1 MLKSLTIII
10 PYYNG
15 EKFYAKL
22 LKSIKEAILKL
33 DNNNELTC
41 EVITI
46 IDSINTPLN
55 EIKEVNNFI
64 FHEVDNI
71 DIIVHKND
79 QNIGVAASRNIALDL
94 SAGEYIHIIDQD
106 DEVDSYF
113 YLDAF
118 KLLINSDFVLTNGF
132 VMYDG
137 TRYKSHKLYY
147 FLPNLSTRGILQDDF
162 IRSPGQVVFSKSLLN
177 GIRFPETKNYKG
189 TDDRFFWIK
198 IFIDNRNIIRPTYV
212 AQPNYLAHIHNNNFS
227 NDLINMKKSEL
238 ENWELFNLDTIPL
251 DFRRIVNDD
260 ILRIKLTLGENM
272 GFIDKLRAVKCKI
285 SYFLKPN
292 KLLRFIL
299 KRSKW

>member
-22 LKSIKEAILKL
+22 LKSIKTAILKL
-33 DNNNELTC
+33 NNKNELKF
-41 EVITI
+41 EIITI

-55 EIKEVNNFI
+55 EIREINNFI
-64 FHEVDNI
+64 FREVDNI
-71 DIIVHKND
+71 DILIHKND

-94 SAGEYIHIIDQD
+94 STGEYIHIIDQD
-106 DEVDSYF
+106 DEVDSSF

-132 VMYDG
+132 IIYDG
-137 TRYKSHKLYY
+137 GKYRSHKLYY
-147 FLPNLSTRGILQDDF
+147 FSPKLSTQGILEDDF

-198 IFIDNRNIIRPTYV
+198 IFVDNMSIIRPSYV
-212 AQPNYLAHIHNNNFS
+212 AQPNYVAHIHNSNYS

-251 DFRRIVNDD
+251 GFRRIVNDD

-272 GFIDKLRAVKCKI
+272 TLIDKLRAIRCKI
-285 SYFLKPN
+285 NYFLKPN

-299 KRSKW
+299 KRSKC

>member
-22 LKSIKEAILKL
+22 LKSIKVAILKL

-41 EVITI
+41 EIITI

-55 EIKEVNNFI
+55 EIKEVNNSI
-64 FHEVDNI
+64 FREVDNI
-71 DIIVHKND
+71 DILIHKND

-106 DEVDSYF
+106 DEVDSSF

-137 TRYKSHKLYY
+137 GRYKSHKLYY
-147 FLPNLSTRGILQDDF
+147 FSPNLSTQGILEDDF
-162 IRSPGQVVFSKSLLN
+162 IRSPGQVVFSKSILN
-177 GIRFPETKNYKG
+177 DIRFPEAKNYKG

-198 IFIDNRNIIRPTYV
+198 IFVDNMNIIRPTYV
-212 AQPNYLAHIHNNNFS
+212 AQPNYIAHIHNS
-227 NDLINMKKSEL
+227 NYSSDLINMKKSEL

-272 GFIDKLRAVKCKI
+272 ALIDKFRAVKCKI

-292 KLLRFIL
+292 KLLRFII
-299 KRSKW
+299 KKSKW